1 MAKGNK
7 THKATA
13 KRFKVTAKGKL
24 VHKKQ
29 MDNAHYKAGKS
40 NRTKNRQ
47 TKRGELGSKTQVKKL
62 KQLMS

>member
-7 THKATA
+7 THQATA
-13 KRFKVTAKGKL
+13 KRFKKTATGKL

-29 MDNAHYKAGKS
+29 MDNAHYKANKS
-40 NRTKNRQ
+40 NKTKNRQ
-47 TKRGELGSKTQVKKL
+47 TKRGKLGSKAQAKKL

>member
-1 MAKGNK
+1 MAKGKK

-13 KRFKVTAKGKL
+13 KRFKATASGKI

-29 MDNAHYKAGKS
+29 MDNAHLKANKS

-47 TKRGELGSKTQVKKL
+47 KRGGTIGSKTQAKKI

>member
-13 KRFKVTAKGKL
+13 KRFKITASGKV

-29 MDNAHYKAGKS
+29 MDNAHLKANKS
-40 NRTKNRQ
+40 SKTKNRQ
-47 TKRGELGSKTQVKKL
+47 KKGGMIGSKTQAKKI
-62 KQLMS
+62 KQLM